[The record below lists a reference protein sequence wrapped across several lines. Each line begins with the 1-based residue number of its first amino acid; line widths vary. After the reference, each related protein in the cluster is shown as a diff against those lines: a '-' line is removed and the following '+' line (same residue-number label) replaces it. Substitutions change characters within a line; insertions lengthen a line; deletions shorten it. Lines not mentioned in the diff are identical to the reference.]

1 MKKHTKIYLTHFNYT
16 TADFIPCEV
25 CKSGSNDLHH
35 IECRGMGGSK
45 KKDYIENIMALCRNC
60 HEKFGDKKQYM
71 NYLKSIHKKVLTSI
85 VN

>member
-1 MKKHTKIYLTHFNYT
+1 MKKHTRLYLNHFGYT

-25 CKSGSNDLHH
+25 CGTASNDLHH

-60 HEKFGDKKQYM
+60 HDKFGDKKQYKD
-71 NYLKSIHKKVLTSI
+71 YLKSIHKKVLI
-85 VN
+85 NVVN